1 MISLGYNPPE
11 FTEPLQLQGDILLSA
26 LPPQDAAYESQLL
39 GTVHNSSAFS
49 NMFPFGVDMSLPGGI
64 PAQLGDCFKV
74 NSGEETKTDV
84 FNDSDR
90 SNSVKTDT
98 LTKSEDSDAR
108 KGEKTRPKP
117 VTMEELTHDNS
128 RFAKVVKAFLS
139 IHDEE
144 NRTVPEIAKK
154 VGELYSGQYADF
166 ETVKVS
172 RDIFLR
178 VLWKAH
184 YPE

>member
-1 MISLGYNPPE
+1 
-11 FTEPLQLQGDILLSA
+11 
-26 LPPQDAAYESQLL
+26 
-39 GTVHNSSAFS
+39 
-49 NMFPFGVDMSLPGGI
+49 MSPSGGM
-64 PAQLGDCFKV
+64 PTQFDDSFKIHP
-74 NSGEETKTDV
+74 GEEAKTDV

-90 SNSVKTDT
+90 SNSVKTDN
-98 LTKSEDSDAR
+98 LIKSEDSDVR

-184 YPE
+184 

>member
-1 MISLGYNPPE
+1 MALGYNHPE

-26 LPPQDAAYESQLL
+26 LPPQDSAYESQFL
-39 GTVHNSSAFS
+39 GTFHDSSAFS
-49 NMFPFGVDMSLPGGI
+49 NMFPFGVDMSLPGGM
-64 PAQLGDCFKV
+64 PAQFDDSFKV
-74 NSGEETKTDV
+74 DLGEDTKTDV
-84 FNDSDR
+84 FNNNDQ
-90 SNSVKTDT
+90 SNKTDT
-98 LTKSEDSDAR
+98 LTKCEDSDTR

-172 RDIFLR
+172 GDFSLIYNGKPINQNRG
-178 VLWKAH
+178 W
-184 YPE
+184 

>member
-1 MISLGYNPPE
+1 
-11 FTEPLQLQGDILLSA
+11 
-26 LPPQDAAYESQLL
+26 
-39 GTVHNSSAFS
+39 
-49 NMFPFGVDMSLPGGI
+49 MFPFGVDMSLSGGMQ
-64 PAQLGDCFKV
+64 AQFDDCFKV
-74 NSGEETKTDV
+74 DSGEETKTDV
-84 FNDSDR
+84 FNISDR
-90 SNSVKTDT
+90 SNSVNTDT
-98 LTKSEDSDAR
+98 LGKSKDSDAR

-117 VTMEELTHDNS
+117 VTLEELTHDNS

-172 RDIFLR
+172 GDFSLY
-178 VLWKAH
+178 VQWKVH
-184 YPE
+184 